1 MSSRTY
7 KIEPLETAKDSFL
20 PRKWTFSKGSDKGAW
35 GKGEHVPTT
44 THRDANPSVVSLG
57 LLQWMQV
64 KTTTLHGRG
73 TSEMLRRVH
82 DGQTAEVYWQPACRL
97 QNFAL

>member
-1 MSSRTY
+1 M
-7 KIEPLETAKDSFL
+7 IVFFL
-20 PRKWTFSKGSDKGAW
+20 GSGLFPREALNGAW

-44 THRDANPSVVSLG
+44 TYRDANPSVVPLG

-64 KTTTLHGRG
+64 KTTTLHGRS

-82 DGQTAEVYWQPACRL
+82 DGQTAEVYWQSACRL
-97 QNFAL
+97 QNLAL